1 MSLYF
6 KNSTTKKTLK
16 IIRQEMT
23 WIWKGFTFWQD
34 LDLLII
40 AGVSLNDCDLGY
52 CTFYPSSKI
61 CKLSFHLNRK
71 LNYQNHLVFRVN
83 VSSFKVS
90 QLCCVWKEAKFC
102 NCATF
107 VFMEKSLNNFMKTPD
122 MFVQNKI
129 GKGEYKHDSEE
140 VSQKLFS
147 DNWGLI

>member
-23 WIWKGFTFWQD
+23 CFWKGFTFWQD

-40 AGVSLNDCDLGY
+40 AGVSLNDCDLGH

-71 LNYQNHLVFRVN
+71 LNYQNHLVLTVN

-90 QLCCVWKEAKFC
+90 QLRWVWKEVKFC
-102 NCATF
+102 SCATF
-107 VFMEKSLNNFMKTPD
+107 VFIVVCTAGTVICTIL
-122 MFVQNKI
+122 
-129 GKGEYKHDSEE
+129 GKW
-140 VSQKLFS
+140 LW
-147 DNWGLI
+147 NI